1 MTYFERHA
9 WTRKIELQTF
19 AELRKPKILITSLFN
34 FPTRLFLEVFYE
46 SVTYFCTSILIQ
58 LYRQVWRIF
67 KIEFFQWNK
76 ETELFWVYLQEP
88 KTASI
93 TTNVLNNSY
102 MESTFK
108 LNLATYTVYIFRSY
122 RHNFS
127 LNK

>member
-1 MTYFERHA
+1 M
-9 WTRKIELQTF
+9 
-19 AELRKPKILITSLFN
+19 
-34 FPTRLFLEVFYE
+34 
-46 SVTYFCTSILIQ
+46 
-58 LYRQVWRIF
+58 F
-67 KIEFFQWNK
+67 KLEFFQWNK

-102 MESTFK
+102 IESTFK
-108 LNLATYTVYIFRSY
+108 LNLATCIVYIFRSY